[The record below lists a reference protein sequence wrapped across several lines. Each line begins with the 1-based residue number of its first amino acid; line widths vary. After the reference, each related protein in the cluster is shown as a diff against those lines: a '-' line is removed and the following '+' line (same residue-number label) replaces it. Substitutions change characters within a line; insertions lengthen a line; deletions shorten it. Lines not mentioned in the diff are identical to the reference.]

1 LKPAAAQPALLC
13 YVGKP
18 HDKHLHNNE
27 LGDYIVPNTAVAEQL
42 DLKRLSGRNYLG
54 GTMFPS
60 QWTPKFSST
69 NFELAEHFGG
79 FNFGGGNAQLDLETM
94 TFDRACG

>member
-1 LKPAAAQPALLC
+1 LKPAAVQPAFL
-13 YVGKP
+13 
-18 HDKHLHNNE
+18 
-27 LGDYIVPNTAVAEQL
+27 
-42 DLKRLSGRNYLG
+42 R

-69 NFELAEHFGG
+69 NFELEEHFGG

-94 TFDRACG
+94 TFDWACG